1 MVGCPGAVGSPSHA
15 IGLGLAGRGCSGS
28 KGTQGWVCLRGDA
41 QAVMGTWCPPRA
53 DAVWQGGGK
62 CSGSEGDPASP
73 WGQLGGNAPAVR
85 GTLCVLLG

>member
-1 MVGCPGAVGSPSHA
+1 
-15 IGLGLAGRGCSGS
+15 
-28 KGTQGWVCLRGDA
+28 
-41 QAVMGTWCPPRA
+41 MGTWCPPRA

-85 GTLCVLLG
+85 GTFESCWAGSVSVGMLQQSRGLCVPPGLGEML